1 MATVLMMGPV
11 PENAMKTLIVLLQAA
26 VHAKSIT
33 VLILNVVPTMTV
45 R

>member
-1 MATVLMMGPV
+1 MATVLMMGHV
-11 PENAMKTLIVLLQAA
+11 PENAMKTLIVFRQAA

-33 VLILNVVPTMTV
+33 ALILNVVPMMTV